1 MWSCVEDRI
10 EEGEM
15 FGRIIR
21 KLIFEDLYAD
31 RTAVLSQNPI
41 SRNTLPHMKVSF
53 FLIPNFST
61 KKSIF
66 DENFWPILQ
75 FSSKNHLDRRPSC
88 IFR

>member
-53 FLIPNFST
+53 F
-61 KKSIF
+61 
-66 DENFWPILQ
+66 
-75 FSSKNHLDRRPSC
+75 
-88 IFR
+88 

>member
-31 RTAVLSQNPI
+31 RTAILSQKPI
-41 SRNTLPHMKVSF
+41 SRSTLPGMRVS
-53 FLIPNFST
+53 
-61 KKSIF
+61 KKIA
-66 DENFWPILQ
+66 
-75 FSSKNHLDRRPSC
+75 K
-88 IFR
+88 